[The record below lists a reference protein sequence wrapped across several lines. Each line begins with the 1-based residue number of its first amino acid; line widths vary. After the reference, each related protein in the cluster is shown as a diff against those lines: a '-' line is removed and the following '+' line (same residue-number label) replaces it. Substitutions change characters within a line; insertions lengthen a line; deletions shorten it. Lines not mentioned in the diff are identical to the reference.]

1 MKRMAF
7 AVVVL
12 VGCCAAPARA
22 DTLPLIE
29 GVPGTYTPGQ
39 LFTFQVR
46 VPVLLDLN
54 KYMVELVFSTG
65 APDPS
70 LLAFPTAAAPAPGG
84 RYVFPSNGNFAFE
97 YTAEPGSSDVVLT
110 FSDFTSPPVNTV
122 PGTNDTLATV
132 TVLPGAGQT
141 GPITITVGGG
151 TAFDFNTEFGS
162 PPPPEPIV
170 VQQAGGGTGNPVP
183 APPGAVLLGIG
194 GLLLAGRRAVA
205 RRVTGF
211 KTGAARRTSIAAACP
226 R

>member
-46 VPVLLDLN
+46 VLSLLDLN
-54 KYMVELVFSTG
+54 KYMVELVFSTTVT
-65 APDPS
+65 DPS
-70 LLAFPTAAAPAPGG
+70 LLAFPTVATPAPGG
-84 RYVFPSNGNFAFE
+84 RYVFSSSGNFAFD
-97 YTAEPGSSDVVLT
+97 YSAPPGSSDVVLT
-110 FSDFTSPPVNTV
+110 FSDFTGPPVTTV

-194 GLLLAGRRAVA
+194 VVLLFARRSFVRRAA
-205 RRVTGF
+205 
-211 KTGAARRTSIAAACP
+211 
-226 R
+226 